1 MTQNETKKCLRIDI
15 RPILKHHDFL
25 NENKYLGLKCLNV
38 RHLDQSLDTCTA
50 VLRVVRLGTG
60 IASI

>member
-1 MTQNETKKCLRIDI
+1 MHRNETKKCLRIDN
-15 RPILKHHDFL
+15 RPKDRHHDFL
-25 NENKYLGLKCLNV
+25 NEIKYLDRRRLNV
-38 RHLDQSLDTCTA
+38 RHLDQSLDSCTA